1 MKKLTKPMLAGLFA
15 MGLSISLAAQNPD
28 TSGNTSTPSNVDQA
42 SEVRPALMEM
52 DKLLIDAKRQL
63 ELMSTIGAITREL
76 ELIRPFGDTILVL
89 LDESKPMP
97 ERWRRVLTNPGDIT
111 TQEPSLELDSPQI
124 QELEHELLVL
134 KDRIEIMN
142 AEMAVMA
149 GAPNMPFTP
158 MPELTVAEED
168 PEADLIE
175 QLENWKLDARA
186 VRYAQAG
193 QVGVQPAVWLDSP
206 TGGARLTVGSSVRVG
221 ERSIRLDRLERQRDG
236 RVRLSFSLNGNPVQ
250 FDW

>member
-15 MGLSISLAAQNPD
+15 MGLSISLAAQNLD
-28 TSGNTSTPSNVDQA
+28 TSGNTSTRSSVDQA

-97 ERWRRVLTNPGDIT
+97 ERWRRVLASPGDIA
-111 TQEPSLELDSPQI
+111 TQGPSVPDSSQI

-134 KDRIEIMN
+134 QDRVEIMN

-149 GAPNMPFTP
+149 GAPNMAFTP
-158 MPELTVAEED
+158 MPELTVSEED

-206 TGGARLTVGSSVRVG
+206 TGGARMTVGSSVQVG

-236 RVRLSFSLNGNPVQ
+236 RVRLSFSLNGNLVQ